1 MRKATSASLTVLLL
15 LLVAPAQPALA
26 QEWSPEQEEVLST
39 LQDLWRYSSARD
51 IESWYDLV
59 SEDYR
64 GWSVADPMP
73 LDKAA
78 SRHRNSQRRWRR
90 VFYRIQPMAIDI
102 HGDVAIV
109 FYSFVMDTENPDG
122 SRSTSAG
129 RWTDVFR
136 REGGRWLL
144 IADAGGATQ

>member
-1 MRKATSASLTVLLL
+1 MRTLKSAFFA
-15 LLVAPAQPALA
+15 LLVLNLLAPPQSALA

-39 LQDLWRYSSARD
+39 LQDLWKYSSARD

-78 SRHRNSQRRWRR
+78 SRHRNAQRVWRR

-102 HGDVAIV
+102 HGDVAII

-136 REGGRWLL
+136 KEGGRWLL
-144 IADAGGATQ
+144 IADAGGATG